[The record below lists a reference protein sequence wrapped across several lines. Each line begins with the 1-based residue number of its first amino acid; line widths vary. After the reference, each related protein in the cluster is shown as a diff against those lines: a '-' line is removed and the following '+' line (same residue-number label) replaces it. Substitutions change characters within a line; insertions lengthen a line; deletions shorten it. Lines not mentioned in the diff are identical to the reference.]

1 MPVVPASSCAVAC
14 ARTHAVSLSRGQA
27 LAQSSAVRH
36 SDRED
41 GDRGA
46 GQAPPSGRPRQKSR
60 TSLLSNRPPPE
71 GGWRSRGRGGSG
83 GFGAWA
89 AVAVGGRRRG
99 CMVRERQSAGA
110 QHTRMKR
117 RCASVL
123 RRRPAV
129 AAPLDMPSWPPEPP
143 VGPLPAGL
151 VPPPLPEDLFFLPLR
166 FPPIALSARYLS
178 RRSLGQV
185 RQLLDRSP
193 PTLPACI
200 VIKERPPGPRSTA
213 PAGVPREERGTAVT
227 IRSVLEQIVWL

>member
-1 MPVVPASSCAVAC
+1 M
-14 ARTHAVSLSRGQA
+14 AR
-27 LAQSSAVRH
+27 
-36 SDRED
+36 
-41 GDRGA
+41 
-46 GQAPPSGRPRQKSR
+46 GRR
-60 TSLLSNRPPPE
+60 
-71 GGWRSRGRGGSG
+71 WRS
-83 GFGAWA
+83 
-89 AVAVGGRRRG
+89 VGGGGAAWCGRDSRR
-99 CMVRERQSAGA
+99 GA

-143 VGPLPAGL
+143 VGPLAAG
-151 VPPPLPEDLFFLPLR
+151 LPEDLFFLPLR

-227 IRSVLEQIVWL
+227 IRSVLEQIVRVVTLENILHVLPKVYAYWNNGVLLMKMHARVLLEIDSLAHTDKHMQLVSRPTLDERFLVGSVPPRHAGMSAVRGQYSDAAAAAV